1 MYPRLN
7 PMAMALALAFVVP
20 ASLSQLARAQTAAA
34 TTEAATA
41 DTALPSITVNASAD
55 ASAAGLS
62 EAYAG
67 GQVARGGR
75 VGFLGTQDFLDTPF
89 KSTIYTQELIKDQQA
104 RGVGDVLKNDPAV
117 RVTRGFGNYQ
127 ESYMIRGFIANSD
140 DLSYNGLYGIL
151 PRQYVAAEMIER
163 VEVFLGASA
172 FLNGAAPGD
181 GGLGG
186 TINLLPKRAG
196 AEPVTQFTTGYET
209 GGQTYF
215 AADIARR
222 FGSEDR
228 VGVRINGV
236 RREGGTA
243 VNGENREVNLM
254 TVGLDYRGNSFR
266 LSADMGYQENNLT
279 NPRPNVTVPTTFTSV
294 PAAPSGATNFGQ
306 PWVFSNERDKFG
318 TVRGEWDLNDK
329 TMAWAALGTRY
340 GTENNSLSG
349 PTVSSLN
356 GAATAR
362 RFDNAREDTVRT
374 GEVGLRSKFNTG
386 PVAHTVSTTA
396 SSYWQDSRNAFATS
410 ATGGLITNIYAPT
423 YSAIP
428 VLTSTTGG
436 NLSSPQTTSK
446 TQLWSV
452 AIADTLSFYDDLFS
466 LTLGAR
472 NQNLKANAYSYGT
485 RISTTRY
492 NQSAVTPVAGLVV
505 KPLKNL
511 SLYANYI
518 EGLQQGKQITD
529 TTAANFGQILA
540 PYKSKQKEIGAK
552 YDAGTMAFGVA
563 LFSTSKPLA
572 YKDPSTGIE
581 STNGQQRNRGI
592 EFTAVGTPMRDV
604 RLLSGLTFLRAKQE
618 QTSGGVNNGNY
629 AIGVPKTQANIGVE
643 WDIPCIKGLTIN
655 GRSTYTSTQYL
666 DAANKQQLP
675 SWVRY
680 DLGARYTTQIGGRV
694 VTFRGAVEN
703 LTNKNYWESAG
714 GASNSG
720 YLVLSTPR
728 TFVTSMSLDF

>member
-1 MYPRLN
+1 
-7 PMAMALALAFVVP
+7 MALAFIVP
-20 ASLSQLARAQTAAA
+20 ASLPQFASAQTATAA
-34 TTEAATA
+34 EPAKAEGS
-41 DTALPSITVNASAD
+41 LPSVTVNASAD

-196 AEPVTQFTTGYET
+196 SEPVTQFTTGYET
-209 GGQTYF
+209 GGQTYV

-222 FGSEDR
+222 FGPDDR
-228 VGVRINGV
+228 IGIRINGV

-254 TVGLDYRGNSFR
+254 TIGLDYRGNSFR

-279 NPRPNVTVPTTFTSV
+279 NPRPSVSVPTTFTSV
-294 PAAPSGATNFGQ
+294 PTAPSGSTNFGQ

-349 PTVSSLN
+349 PTVANMN

-374 GEVGLRSKFNTG
+374 GEIGLRTKFNTG
-386 PVAHTVSTTA
+386 PVAHTISSTA

-410 ATGGLITNIYAPT
+410 TTGGLSTNIYSPT

-452 AIADTLSFYDDLFS
+452 AIADTMSFYDDMIS
-466 LTLGAR
+466 VTLGAR
-472 NQNLKANAYSYGT
+472 NQNLKANSYSYVT
-485 RISTTRY
+485 RLSTTSY

-529 TTAANFGQILA
+529 TTAANFGQILS
-540 PYKSKQKEIGAK
+540 PYKSRQKEIGAK
-552 YDAGTMAFGVA
+552 YDAGKVALGVA
-563 LFSTSKPLA
+563 FFTTTKPLA
-572 YKDPSTGIE
+572 YKDTASNIE
-581 STNGQQRNRGI
+581 STNGEQRNRGV
-592 EFTAVGTPMRDV
+592 EFTAVGEPLKSV
-604 RLLSGLTFLRAKQE
+604 RLLAGLTLLRAKQE
-618 QTSGGVNNGNY
+618 QTSVSANNGNY
-629 AIGVPKTQANIGVE
+629 AIGVPKTQANVGAE
-643 WDIPCIKGLTIN
+643 WDIPGVKGLAIN
-655 GRSTYTSTQYL
+655 GRTTYTSTQYL
-666 DAANKQQLP
+666 DAANKQQVP

-680 DLGARYTTQIGGRV
+680 DLGARYTAQIAGRV
-694 VTFRGAVEN
+694 VTFRGSVEN

-728 TFVTSMSLDF
+728 TFVTTMSVDF